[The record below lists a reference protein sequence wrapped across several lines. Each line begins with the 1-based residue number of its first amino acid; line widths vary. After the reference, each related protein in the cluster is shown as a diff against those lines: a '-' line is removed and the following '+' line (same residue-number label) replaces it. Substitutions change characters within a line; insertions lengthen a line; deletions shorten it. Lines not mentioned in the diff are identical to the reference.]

1 MVRKKGVGKKGAST
15 VVLLRAFDLLLA
27 AGIIIIMLNFWKEVK
42 DDTFIEKSYVARDV
56 AMLLGAAYA
65 SPGDLTYCYYEVAGL
80 NFNYILKDGQITV
93 EDSKGKVN
101 YRYLTDSKKPALVL
115 IALHDQTNPIV
126 ALEITK
132 AAGALN
138 IVERRKGETGSCLS
152 P

>member
-15 VVLLRAFDLLLA
+15 VMLLRAFDLILA
-27 AGIIIIMLNFWKEVK
+27 AGIILVMLNFWKDVK

-80 NFNYILKDGQITV
+80 NFNYALKDGQITV
-93 EDSKGKVN
+93 DDSKGKVN
-101 YRYLTDSKKPALVL
+101 YRYLTPSKGLGLTLTALY
-115 IALHDQTNPIV
+115 DKTKPIV

-132 AAGALN
+132 STGALN
-138 IVERRKGETGSCLS
+138 IVERRKGETGPCAS